1 MGFNSKEAGMQTK
14 GWLGLR
20 HLCFLIFL
28 AGAISGCGTRSISN
42 SSYYAD
48 SDRGHGHRNS
58 PFYKG
63 ELNEFDVLGIDAK
76 SPIAEADIR
85 DSWAQKL
92 GSPFPKAPRSC

>member
-1 MGFNSKEAGMQTK
+1 MQTK

-28 AGAISGCGTRSISN
+28 RGAISGCGTRSISN

-76 SPIAEADIR
+76 SPIAEADIQR
-85 DSWAQKL
+85 FL
-92 GSPFPKAPRSC
+92 GAKARITVPKGTRSC